1 MSGVEL
7 VLAPTAVKGSG
18 NMSRQLAGLWQN
30 VQANLFFGIESSF
43 NGSFKGHDFQGS
55 SIIHAPLDM
64 TAGEDG
70 FLALEGENREGAIIT
85 AELDNEKRKEA
96 VRKFNTLAQLNIEAY
111 KDIFMP
117 SLNGGYHE

>member
-1 MSGVEL
+1 
-7 VLAPTAVKGSG
+7 
-18 NMSRQLAGLWQN
+18 
-30 VQANLFFGIESSF
+30 
-43 NGSFKGHDFQGS
+43 
-55 SIIHAPLDM
+55 M